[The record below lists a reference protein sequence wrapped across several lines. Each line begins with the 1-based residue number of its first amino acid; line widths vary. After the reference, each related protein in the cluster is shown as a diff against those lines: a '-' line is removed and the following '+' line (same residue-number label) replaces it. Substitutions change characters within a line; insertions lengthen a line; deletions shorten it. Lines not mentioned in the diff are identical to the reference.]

1 MTSFVLR
8 NYSDFGHSRFLP
20 VQCLQSYLLFTR
32 AIRHGKSQSSSLRLK
47 NVKKNEHNEDQT
59 VDNVVVK
66 SSPPLPIS
74 PNPPL
79 QKSKLQNQSLNQ
91 LQWQLKHIS
100 RTRNRESL
108 TLTQEDYPVPQIG
121 TVILRNGTVTW
132 WLIICSN
139 VLFQSKIVN
148 SHAPPNAGWF
158 EWFGSRNDST
168 LYKRNER
175 NWKGWSILRGQGVT
189 WSLARLSL
197 QCI

>member
-1 MTSFVLR
+1 MTSLVLR

-20 VQCLQSYLLFTR
+20 VQCLQSYLLYTR

-132 WLIICSN
+132 WLISY
-139 VLFQSKIVN
+139 VLMFYFRVKS
-148 SHAPPNAGWF
+148 STATRRRTRA
-158 EWFGSRNDST
+158 DSSDSDPET
-168 LYKRNER
+168 TPLCTKEMNEIE
-175 NWKGWSILRGQGVT
+175 KGGLF
-189 WSLARLSL
+189 
-197 QCI
+197 

>member
-1 MTSFVLR
+1 MTSLVLR

-20 VQCLQSYLLFTR
+20 VQCLQSYLLYTR

-121 TVILRNGTVTW
+121 TVILRNGTSLHDSNVK
-132 WLIICSN
+132 CSN
-139 VLFQSKIVN
+139 VLFRVKS
-148 SHAPPNAGWF
+148 STATRRRTRA
-158 EWFGSRNDST
+158 DSSDSDPET
-168 LYKRNER
+168 TPLCTKEMNEIE
-175 NWKGWSILRGQGVT
+175 KVGLF
-189 WSLARLSL
+189 
-197 QCI
+197 